1 MNEQTEETCH
11 CGANMEGCDH
21 CWHCQCEQWET
32 TCNER
37 CTEEEQRN
45 REEMTRGW

>member
-32 TCNER
+32 TLTSDAPR
-37 CTEEEQRN
+37 RSSATGR
-45 REEMTRGW
+45 R